1 VEGGIAV
8 KAIRVHQPGGPDVMQ
23 LEDIPVPQP
32 GPGQV
37 LVRVEAAGVNFID
50 IYHRSGAYKLDLPF
64 TPGMEGAGTVEAVGE
79 GVDDFKPGDRVA
91 WAMAL
96 GSYAQYAV
104 VPARVLARVPEGV
117 PADLAAAVM
126 LQGMTAHYLAY
137 STFPLKPGH
146 RAVVHAAA
154 GGVGLLLV
162 QIAKR
167 LGATVYGT
175 VSTPEKA
182 EAARRA
188 GADEVI
194 IYTQTDF
201 AAAVRDLT
209 GGEGVDVVY
218 DGVGRDTFEGSMS
231 CLKPRGYLV
240 LFGQSSG
247 AVPPLDPQVLN
258 NRGSLFLTRPTLAHY
273 ILNREE
279 LDWRSGD
286 LFRWIGAGELQVTID
301 STFDLA
307 DAPKAHQRLASRQSS
322 GKILLRIPA

>member
-1 VEGGIAV
+1 V

-32 GPGQV
+32 GPGQL

>member
-1 VEGGIAV
+1 M

-194 IYTQTDF
+194 IYTQTGF

>member
-1 VEGGIAV
+1 M

-182 EAARRA
+182 EGARRA

>member
-1 VEGGIAV
+1 
-8 KAIRVHQPGGPDVMQ
+8 MQ

>member
-1 VEGGIAV
+1 M

>member
-1 VEGGIAV
+1 V